1 MNNSIFLDIGNS
13 NAKWKFKGEYFE
25 IPTIEFNLDKLPKS
39 PNIWVSNVSS
49 NFAIEKKSNI
59 SLVEA
64 QKKYKSLFN
73 SYEEPNMLG
82 SDRWLAMI
90 ASYEMN
96 PGEGFVVVDIGTA
109 VTIDLVNKSGQHLGG
124 VIFPG
129 LHKIRET
136 FNNFPIANETK
147 LNNISQSTE
156 GAWSIGT
163 LDLVVNGINRKVHD
177 IKISEPDINIYLTGG
192 GASGLE
198 KFLEFSYVYQKN
210 LVLDGLELFANNVG

>member
-1 MNNSIFLDIGNS
+1 MTSSIYLDIGNS
-13 NAKWKFKGEYFE
+13 NAKWKYEGNYFDT
-25 IPTIEFNLDKLPKS
+25 PTNEFRLDKLPKS
-39 PNIWVSNVSS
+39 SKIWISNVSS
-49 NFAIEKKSNI
+49 SFVIESKPNFFI
-59 SLVEA
+59 VES
-64 QKKYKSLFN
+64 QKRYKSLVN
-73 SYEEPNMLG
+73 SYEKPNMLG

-90 ASYEMN
+90 ASYERN
-96 PGEGFVVVDIGTA
+96 PKKGFMLVDIGTA
-109 VTIDLVNKSGQHLGG
+109 VTIDLVSNSGLHLGG

-129 LHKIRET
+129 LSKIRET
-136 FNNFPIANETK
+136 FNNFPITNETK

-192 GASGLE
+192 GASDLE
-198 KFLEFSYVYQKN
+198 KFLNFTYVYQKN

>member
-25 IPTIEFNLDKLPKS
+25 IPTNEFNLDKLPIS
-39 PNIWVSNVSS
+39 PKIWISNVSS
-49 NFAIEKKSNI
+49 SFAIEKKFNI
-59 SLVEA
+59 SLVES
-64 QKKYKSLFN
+64 QKKYKSLLN

-177 IKISEPDINIYLTGG
+177 IKISEPDIDIYLTGG

-198 KFLEFSYVYQKN
+198 KFLDFSYVYQKN
-210 LVLDGLELFANNVG
+210 LVLDGLELFANNMG

>member
-1 MNNSIFLDIGNS
+1 MNSFIYLDIGNS
-13 NAKWKFKGEYFE
+13 NTKWKYKGKYFD
-25 IPTIEFNLDKLPKS
+25 IPTNEFSLGELPYTSK
-39 PNIWVSNVSS
+39 IWISNVSS
-49 NFAIEKKSNI
+49 AFIVEPKPNF
-59 SLVEA
+59 SLVES
-64 QKKYKSLFN
+64 QKKYKSLVN
-73 SYEEPNMLG
+73 SYQKPDMLG

-90 ASYEMN
+90 AIYERY
-96 PGEGFVVVDIGTA
+96 PKKSFILVDIGTA
-109 VTIDLVNKSGQHLGG
+109 VTIDLVNNSGLHLGG

-136 FNNFPIANETK
+136 FNNFPITNETK
-147 LNNISQSTE
+147 LNIISQSTE

-192 GASGLE
+192 GASDLE
-198 KFLEFSYVYQKN
+198 KFLNFTYVYQKN

>member
-25 IPTIEFNLDKLPKS
+25 IPTNEFNIDKLPKS
-39 PNIWVSNVSS
+39 PKIWISNVSS
-49 NFAIEKKSNI
+49 SFVIKKKSNI
-59 SLVEA
+59 SLVES
-64 QKKYKSLFN
+64 QKNYKSLLN

-96 PGEGFVVVDIGTA
+96 PSDGFVVVDIGTA

-136 FNNFPIANETK
+136 FNNFTISNK
-147 LNNISQSTE
+147 IKINNISQSTE

-163 LDLVVNGINRKVHD
+163 LDLVVNGINRKVQD
-177 IKISEPDINIYLTGG
+177 IKINEPDIDIYLTGG

>member
-1 MNNSIFLDIGNS
+1 MTSSIYLDIGNS
-13 NAKWKFKGEYFE
+13 NAKWKYEDNYFDT
-25 IPTIEFNLDKLPKS
+25 PTNDFRLDKLPKS
-39 PNIWVSNVSS
+39 SKIWISNVSS
-49 NFAIEKKSNI
+49 SFVIESKPNFFI
-59 SLVEA
+59 VES
-64 QKKYKSLFN
+64 QKRYKSLVN
-73 SYEEPNMLG
+73 SYEKPNMLG

-90 ASYEMN
+90 ASYERN
-96 PGEGFVVVDIGTA
+96 PKKGFMLVDIGTA
-109 VTIDLVNKSGQHLGG
+109 VTIDLVSNSGLHLGG

-129 LHKIRET
+129 LSKIRET
-136 FNNFPIANETK
+136 FNNFPITNETK

-192 GASGLE
+192 GASDLE
-198 KFLEFSYVYQKN
+198 KFLNFTYVYQKN

>member
-96 PGEGFVVVDIGTA
+96 LGESFVVVDIGTA

-136 FNNFPIANETK
+136 FNNFPIINETK
-147 LNNISQSTE
+147 LNNISKSTE

-163 LDLVVNGINRKVHD
+163 LGLVVNGINRKVHD
-177 IKISEPDINIYLTGG
+177 FKISEPDITIYLTGG
-192 GASGLE
+192 GASCLE
-198 KFLEFSYVYQKN
+198 KFLDFTYVYQKN
-210 LVLDGLELFANNVG
+210 LVLDGLELFTDNVG

>member
-1 MNNSIFLDIGNS
+1 MNNSIFLDIGSS

-25 IPTIEFNLDKLPKS
+25 IPTNEFNLDKLPTS
-39 PNIWVSNVSS
+39 PKIWISNVSS
-49 NFAIEKKSNI
+49 SFAIEKKFNI
-59 SLVEA
+59 SLVES
-64 QKKYKSLFN
+64 QKKYKSLLN

-177 IKISEPDINIYLTGG
+177 IKISEPDIDIYLTGG

-198 KFLEFSYVYQKN
+198 KFLDFSYVYQKN